1 MKDSSNL
8 LFDLVLFGGTGDL
21 AMRKLLPALYQLY
34 RTTPFHSQTRI
45 IAVGRTAT
53 SKEAFLHRVQDK
65 LEQHLPADSWDRV
78 SWQQFSKHLNCIA
91 IEADKTESYR
101 ELIPLL
107 DDDDRPRTFYFSTHS
122 SLYTAIASSLGA
134 LGLINANARVVL
146 EKPIGRDLGTAK
158 TISGQMSNYFT
169 ESQIYRIDH
178 YLGKE
183 TVQNLL
189 VLRFANPLFESL
201 WNHHY
206 IDHIQITISE
216 AIGVEGR
223 GEFYEETGALRDIVQ
238 NHLLQLLCMLAME
251 PPANIEPDRIRDEK
265 LKVLYALQPLL
276 GDDISR
282 YVVRGQYAP
291 GTIAGKPCTGY
302 TEEEGVAENSTIETF
317 VAMKVMIDNMR
328 WSGVPFYLRTG
339 KRLPNRSC
347 EIVVQFKEVPHWIFD
362 TPRGQLMSN
371 QLVITLQPDES
382 ITLRLCG
389 KRLGPGIDVRTI
401 DLNLNP
407 KSRGNKRSAD
417 AYERLLLD
425 VIKGDQTLFL
435 RQDELEQAWH
445 WVDPILETWERT
457 TSPPEHY
464 ASGSWGPAGST
475 LLLAKDGRLW
485 FEGANGQGN

>member
-1 MKDSSNL
+1 MKESNNL

-21 AMRKLLPALYQLY
+21 SMRKLLPSLYQLY
-34 RTTPFHSQTRI
+34 RTTPFSPGTKI
-45 IAVGRTAT
+45 IAVGRSVM
-53 SKEAFLHRVQDK
+53 SKESFLYKVEDK
-65 LEQHLPADSWDRV
+65 LKQHLPEASWDTV
-78 SWQQFSKHLNCIA
+78 SWQQFSKHLHCVA
-91 IEADKTESYR
+91 IQADKTESFR
-101 ELIPLL
+101 NLMPLL
-107 DDDDRPRTFYFSTHS
+107 ENDERPRVFYLSTHS
-122 SLYTAIASSLGA
+122 SLYTPIASSLGA
-134 LGLINANARVVL
+134 LGIITANSRVVL
-146 EKPIGRDLGTAK
+146 EKPIGRDLNTAK
-158 TISGQMSNYFT
+158 GISGQMSNYFT

-216 AIGVEGR
+216 SIGVEGR

-238 NHLLQLLCMLAME
+238 NHLLQLLCILAME
-251 PPANIEPDRIRDEK
+251 PPPNTEPDRIRDEK
-265 LKVLYALQPLL
+265 LKVLYALQPLQ
-276 GDDISR
+276 GDDISKH
-282 YVVRGQYAP
+282 VVRGQYA
-291 GTIAGKPCTGY
+291 AGSVDGKSCSAY
-302 TEEEGVAENSTIETF
+302 TEENGVSENSNIETF

-347 EIVVQFKEVPHWIFD
+347 EIVVQFKEIPHWIFD

-389 KRLGPGIDVRTI
+389 KRLGSGIDVRTI

-407 KSRGNKRSAD
+407 KSRGNQRSAD

-425 VIKGDQTLFL
+425 VVKGDQTLFL
-435 RQDELEQAWH
+435 RQDELEQAWC
-445 WVDPILETWERT
+445 WIDPILADWESSS
-457 TSPPEHY
+457 SPPEMY
-464 ASGSWGPAGST
+464 SAGSWGPAGST

-485 FEGANGQGN
+485 HEGIK

>member
-1 MKDSSNL
+1 MKESSNL

-34 RTTPFHSQTRI
+34 RTSPFQSGTRI
-45 IAVGRTAT
+45 IAVGRSIVSRDT
-53 SKEAFLHRVQDK
+53 FLSRVRDK
-65 LEQHLPADSWDRV
+65 LKQHLPEASWDQV
-78 SWQQFSKHLNCIA
+78 SWQQFAKHLHCVT

-101 ELIPLL
+101 ELFPLL
-107 DDDDRPRTFYFSTHS
+107 SDEQDRPRVFYLSTHS
-122 SLYTAIASSLGA
+122 SLYTPIASSLGA
-134 LGLINANARVVL
+134 LDLITPQARVVL
-146 EKPIGRDLGTAK
+146 EKPIGRDLDSARA
-158 TISGQMSNYFT
+158 ISGQMSNYFS
-169 ESQIYRIDH
+169 EDQIYRIDH

-216 AIGVEGR
+216 SIGVEGR

-238 NHLLQLLCMLAME
+238 NHLLQLLCILAME
-251 PPANIEPDRIRDEK
+251 PPPNIEPDRIRDEK
-265 LKVLYALQPLL
+265 LKVLYALQPLQA
-276 GDDISR
+276 DDISR
-282 YVVRGQYAP
+282 NVVRGQY
-291 GTIAGKPCTGY
+291 IAGNVGGKLCPAY
-302 TEEEGVAENSTIETF
+302 TEEEGVAEQSNIETF
-317 VAMKVMIDNMR
+317 VAMRVLIDNMR

-347 EIVVQFKEVPHWIFD
+347 EIVVHFKDVPHWIFD
-362 TPRGQLMSN
+362 APRGQLMNN

-389 KRLGPGIDVRTI
+389 KRLGPGIDVRTV

-435 RQDELEQAWH
+435 RQDELEQAWR
-445 WVDPILETWERT
+445 WIDPILADWDRSS
-457 TSPPEHY
+457 SPPELY

-485 FEGANGQGN
+485 HEGVNT

>member
-1 MKDSSNL
+1 MKESNNL

-21 AMRKLLPALYQLY
+21 AMRKLLPSLYQLY
-34 RTTPFHSQTRI
+34 RTAAFHSGTSI
-45 IAVGRTAT
+45 IAVGRSAL
-53 SKEAFLHRVQDK
+53 SREAFLTKVRDK
-65 LEQHLPADSWDRV
+65 LEQYLPEGSWDTV
-78 SWQQFSKHLNCIA
+78 SWQQFSKHLQCVSIQAN
-91 IEADKTESYR
+91 KTESYR

-107 DDDDRPRTFYFSTHS
+107 SEDHRPRTFYFSTHS
-122 SLYTAIASSLGA
+122 SLYTAMASSLGA
-134 LGLINANARVVL
+134 LGLITPSARVVL
-146 EKPIGRDLGTAK
+146 EKPIGRDLGTARN
-158 TISGQMSNYFT
+158 ISHQMSNYFT

-216 AIGVEGR
+216 SIGVEGR

-238 NHLLQLLCMLAME
+238 NHLLQLLCILAME
-251 PPANIEPDRIRDEK
+251 PPATIEPDRIRDEK
-265 LKVLYALQPLL
+265 LKVLFALQPLK

-282 YVVRGQYAP
+282 NVVRGQYTQGVLDTKKCSA
-291 GTIAGKPCTGY
+291 Y
-302 TEEEGVAENSTIETF
+302 TEEEGVAESSTIETF
-317 VAMKVMIDNMR
+317 VAMKILIDNMR

-347 EIVVQFKEVPHWIFD
+347 EIVVQFKEIPHWIFD

-407 KSRGNKRSAD
+407 SSRGNKRSAD

-445 WVDPILETWERT
+445 WIDPILEDWESSS
-457 TSPPEHY
+457 SPPEYY
-464 ASGSWGPAGST
+464 ACGSWGPAGST

-485 FEGANGQGN
+485 HEGVSG

>member
-1 MKDSSNL
+1 MKESNNL

-21 AMRKLLPALYQLY
+21 AMRKLLPSLYQLY
-34 RTTPFHSQTRI
+34 RTAAFHSGTNI
-45 IAVGRTAT
+45 IAVGR
-53 SKEAFLHRVQDK
+53 SVVSREAFLTRVKDK
-65 LEQHLPADSWDRV
+65 LEQYLPEGSWDSV
-78 SWQQFSKHLNCIA
+78 SWQQFSKHLHCVA
-91 IEADKTESYR
+91 IQANKTESYR
-101 ELIPLL
+101 ELVPLL
-107 DDDDRPRTFYFSTHS
+107 SEDDRPRTFYFSTHS
-122 SLYTAIASSLGA
+122 SLYTAMASSLGA
-134 LGLINANARVVL
+134 LGLITPSARVVL
-146 EKPIGRDLGTAK
+146 EKPIGRDLGTARN
-158 TISGQMSNYFT
+158 ISHQMSNYFT

-216 AIGVEGR
+216 SIGVEGR

-238 NHLLQLLCMLAME
+238 NHLLQLLCILAME
-251 PPANIEPDRIRDEK
+251 PPATIEPDRIRDEK
-265 LKVLYALQPLL
+265 LKVLFALQPLK

-282 YVVRGQYAP
+282 NVVRGQYTQ
-291 GTIAGKPCTGY
+291 GTLDTKKCSAY
-302 TEEEGVAENSTIETF
+302 TEEEGVAESSTIETF
-317 VAMKVMIDNMR
+317 VAMKILIDNMR

-347 EIVVQFKEVPHWIFD
+347 EIVVQFKEIPHWIFD

-407 KSRGNKRSAD
+407 SSRGNKRSAD

-445 WVDPILETWERT
+445 WIDPILEDWESSS
-457 TSPPEHY
+457 SPPEYY
-464 ASGSWGPAGST
+464 ACGSWGPAGST

-485 FEGANGQGN
+485 HEGVSG

>member
-1 MKDSSNL
+1 MKESSNL

-21 AMRKLLPALYQLY
+21 SMRKLLPALYQLY
-34 RTTPFHSQTRI
+34 KTHPFHSSSRI
-45 IAVGRTAT
+45 IAVGRTAP

-65 LEQHLPADSWDRV
+65 LEQQLPEDSWDTV
-78 SWQQFSKHLNCIA
+78 AWQQFAKHLNCIS

-101 ELIPLL
+101 NLIPLL
-107 DDDDRPRTFYFSTHS
+107 SEDERPRVFFFSTHS
-122 SLYTAIASSLGA
+122 SLYAAIASSLGA
-134 LGLINANARVVL
+134 LGLITPSARVVL
-146 EKPIGRDLGTAK
+146 EKPIGRDLNTARN
-158 TISGQMSNYFT
+158 ISGQMSNYFT

-216 AIGVEGR
+216 TIGVESR

-238 NHLLQLLCMLAME
+238 NHLLQLLCILAME
-251 PPANIEPDRIRDEK
+251 PPPNIEPDRIRDEK

-276 GDDISR
+276 RDDISR
-282 YVVRGQYAP
+282 YVVRGQYAA
-291 GTIAGKPCTGY
+291 GAINGKPCPGY
-302 TEEEGVAENSTIETF
+302 TEEDGVAEHSTIETF
-317 VAMKVMIDNMR
+317 VAMKVMIENMR

-339 KRLPNRSC
+339 KRLPSRSC
-347 EIVVQFKEVPHWIFD
+347 EIVVQFKEIPHWIFD
-362 TPRGQLMSN
+362 TVRGQLMSN

-389 KRLGPGIDVRTI
+389 KRLGPGMDVRTV

-425 VIKGDQTLFL
+425 VIKGDQTLFV

-445 WVDPILETWERT
+445 WIDPILIDWEST
-457 TSPPEHY
+457 TSPPEY
-464 ASGSWGPAGST
+464 YSCGSWGPAGST

-485 FEGANGQGN
+485 HEGANG